1 VARVA
6 NLRPIV
12 TRFRRARYLGIENLF
27 IKGIH
32 PMKRIDGTRLW
43 TVLAR
48 CYRALEE
55 HADRSISGT
64 GLCLS
69 DFTALEALLHKGPL
83 TIGQIQ
89 EKVLLTSGS
98 MTAAI
103 DRLEKLGCVTREPA
117 AGDRR
122 ARLVRLTVGGQKL
135 IHSAYRRHAKDM
147 EAAIGVLNDE
157 ERGQLYGLTKKLGLF
172 AAGKGEKPS

>member
-1 VARVA
+1 
-6 NLRPIV
+6 
-12 TRFRRARYLGIENLF
+12 
-27 IKGIH
+27 
-32 PMKRIDGTRLW
+32 MKRIDGTRLW

-103 DRLEKLGCVTREPA
+103 DRLEKLGCVTRESTEA
-117 AGDRR
+117 DRR
-122 ARLVRLTVGGQKL
+122 SRLVRLTAQGRKL
-135 IHSAYRRHAKDM
+135 IRSAYRRHAKDM
-147 EAAIGVLNDE
+147 EAAVSVLNEE
-157 ERGQLYGLTKKLGLF
+157 ERSQLYDLVKKLGLF
-172 AAGKGEKPS
+172 AANKGEQS